1 MCQHCCSAGYNHTDD
16 DVYVDRTDSRK
27 VPCSNEEPG
36 LSHGICDGFGTCQCA
51 PPFLGLD
58 CSIKDCKDNC
68 NYNGYCS
75 VEYPVSRCVCN
86 PTYFGESC
94 EFIECI
100 NNCSYPNGLCNYTEV
115 RPLQNKSFALSVLK
129 FSCGR

>member
-1 MCQHCCSAGYNHTDD
+1 MRS
-16 DVYVDRTDSRK
+16 
-27 VPCSNEEPG
+27 
-36 LSHGICDGFGTCQCA
+36 
-51 PPFLGLD
+51 PFLGLD